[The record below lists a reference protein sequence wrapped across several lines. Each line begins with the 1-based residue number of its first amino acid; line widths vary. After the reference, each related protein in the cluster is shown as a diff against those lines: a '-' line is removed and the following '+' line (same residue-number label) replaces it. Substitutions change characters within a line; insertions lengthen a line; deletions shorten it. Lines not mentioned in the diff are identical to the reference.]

1 MIKNV
6 KIRTRMLLSYAMIIG
21 ICLVASVVALFMMDK
36 ISGNLT
42 SFYDNNYTVTANTW
56 MARREMQYARANIF
70 KAILETERED
80 TQADIDRASEALA
93 NMRATFPVIRER
105 FKGDMELIDELDTIL
120 KRAVVYRERVFK
132 LTLANRN
139 DEAFELMTN
148 EYGSLLNQMTEV
160 LTQISAQAESNA
172 IQMVNEGQALQRL
185 SMLTVIAVIGFS
197 IALAV
202 VLALYISNG
211 IRRPLEEIKT
221 AAEKLA
227 AGSMEVSLSYRSQDE
242 LGILADS
249 MRSLIRTFRGI
260 IDDMSYTLACLGNG
274 DFTVESRAGELYVGD
289 FRQLLV
295 SMRQIIEKLNQAMGQ
310 ISCAADQ
317 VFAGSAQVS
326 FGAQALSQGA
336 TEQACSV
343 EELAATINE
352 ISFHVGEN
360 AESARQG
367 SRLAK
372 TAGAKIE
379 ESNRQMQEMI
389 AAIEEISHKSGEIG
403 KIIKVIEEIAFQTN
417 LLALNAAVEA
427 ARAGEAGRGFAAV
440 AKEVRNLAGKSA
452 EASRSTAALIESAV
466 QAVEKGNGLA
476 ARTAN
481 TLAEVV
487 QSAKQVVEVT
497 DNISRASEEQSS
509 SIAQVTQGIEQ
520 ISSVVQTNSATSE
533 ESAAASEELSS
544 QAQVLKNLVEN
555 FKLQAENDQVP
566 GPYKSR

>member
-21 ICLVASVVALFMMDK
+21 ICLAASVVALFMMDK

-42 SFYDNNYTVTANTW
+42 SFYDNNYTVTAKTW

-105 FKGDMELIDELDTIL
+105 FKGDMALVDELDSIL
-120 KRAVVYRERVFK
+120 KQAVVYRDQVFE

-139 DEAFELMTN
+139 DEAFELMKN

-172 IQMVNEGQALQRL
+172 IEMVNEGQALQRL

-372 TAGAKIE
+372 AAGAKIE

-487 QSAKQVVEVT
+487 QSAKQVVEVA